1 LVRLNFGLNHL
12 GNGEVDGLN
21 FLSSLANCTSLEV
34 FGLSQNNFGGE
45 LHNSIGNL
53 STQLKILTLG
63 QNLIHGNIPVEIENL
78 VNLNLLGLEGNYL
91 TGSVPDLIGK
101 QKKLDGLHLNVNRF
115 SGSILSALSNLT
127 RLTRLSWRKT
137 DSKETYL
144 QVLETAEVCKI

>member
-1 LVRLNFGLNHL
+1 
-12 GNGEVDGLN
+12 
-21 FLSSLANCTSLEV
+21 
-34 FGLSQNNFGGE
+34 
-45 LHNSIGNL
+45 
-53 STQLKILTLG
+53 
-63 QNLIHGNIPVEIENL
+63 
-78 VNLNLLGLEGNYL
+78 L